1 MFQSI
6 PASDIVNILPSALA
20 AGGSELSL
28 NTVVFTAASKFPI
41 KQYFDLD
48 TVRDDFGSTSNE
60 YKFAETYLQGF
71 SGSTIKPY
79 SVFFAEYVN
88 ANKAATLIGLSLRST
103 TLEQLKLVNG
113 TLNVTID
120 GTLKTGTVN
129 LSTATSFSDAAT
141 LIATALT
148 AVVTFDTQLQS
159 FVIASGT
166 TGETSSI
173 SFGSGTAADALG
185 LSEVGGAIVNNNTV
199 ADTAD
204 SALERVTDETLNFAP
219 ITGLGFDLDWFKD
232 LAMWVTKQNHRFWL
246 FQYGKEPTATIA
258 NSTANFAA
266 WLKENDVADV
276 TPIYGDI
283 EHAAFACGSVASIDF
298 SEVNGRVTLDFRS
311 QSGIKASVTS
321 KQDAKALEANGYA
334 FYGAWATANDRF
346 QFMRNSIVTGEFAWA
361 NTYAFQIWLNQGFQL
376 DGIIGLQQYKS
387 IPPNNEGKSL
397 YRAIFQDRINNGKA
411 FGGIVAGMKL
421 TEQQKSVINR
431 ETNSQSAA
439 SQVELTGWYM
449 YVGDAVNVQGAARK
463 RFPAKFFYSDG
474 GSIQGINMTSTAVL

>member
-103 TLEQLKLVNG
+103 TLEKLKLVNG
-113 TLNVTID
+113 TLSVTIN

-129 LSTATSFSDAAT
+129 LSTATSFSSAAT
-141 LIATALT
+141 LIGTALT
-148 AVVTFDTQLQS
+148 ATVTFDTQLQA
-159 FVIASGT
+159 FIVASGT
-166 TGETSSI
+166 TGLTSSI

-185 LSEVGGAIVNNNTV
+185 LSEVGGAVVNNNTV

-219 ITGLGFDLDWFKD
+219 ITGIGFNVDWFKKI
-232 LAMWVTKQNHRFWL
+232 ATWVTKQNHRFWL
-246 FQYGKEPTATIA
+246 FQYDKEPTATIA
-258 NSTANFAA
+258 GSTVNFAA
-266 WLKENDVADV
+266 WLKGNDVADV

-283 EHAAFACGSVASIDF
+283 EHVAFACGSVASIDF

-346 QFMRNSIVTGEFAWA
+346 QFMRNSVVSGEFKWA

-387 IPPNNEGKSL
+387 IPPNNEGKAL

-431 ETNSQSAA
+431 ETNSTGAA

-474 GSIQGINMTSTAVL
+474 GDIQGINMTSTAVL

>member
-79 SVFFAEYVN
+79 SIFFAEYVN

-129 LSTATSFSDAAT
+129 LSAATSFSDAAT

-159 FVIASGT
+159 FVVASGT

-258 NSTANFAA
+258 GSTVNFAA
-266 WLKENDVADV
+266 WIKENDVADV

-283 EHAAFACGSVASIDF
+283 EHVAFSCGSVASIDF

-311 QSGIKASVTS
+311 QSGIKASV
-321 KQDAKALEANGYA
+321 
-334 FYGAWATANDRF
+334 
-346 QFMRNSIVTGEFAWA
+346 MRNSVVSGEFKWA

-387 IPPNNEGKSL
+387 IPPNNEGKAL
-397 YRAIFQDRINNGKA
+397 YRAIFQDRINSGKA
-411 FGGIVAGMKL
+411 FGGIVAGIKL

-431 ETNSQSAA
+431 ETNSTGAA

-474 GSIQGINMTSTAVL
+474 GDIQGINMTSTAVL